1 MMLLNVINADI
12 ESCTRR
18 EELMKISLYNT
29 KQFDNLFDNL
39 YNLLVTSL

>member
-18 EELMKISLYNT
+18 EELMKINQYNT
-29 KQFDNLFDNL
+29 KQFDMPFDNL
-39 YNLLVTSL
+39 